1 MARWEDITGVTST
14 ADGQP
19 RLPNRPDVV
28 AKALARAL
36 KGGVLSA
43 IASDVIAETGDDAAR
58 VYGLLGWLPVSRVA
72 AWDPADGGLWLH
84 PCTDLVDLSVR
95 YAAWVGSQ
103 PIEPGQLEAVKLYAR
118 AVVEEAVK
126 IGPVAPGE
134 KRAPPAPPPI
144 NAAPAREAP
153 LVDAAITARL
163 SALLGAVDAAFLERR
178 RHARWALLALISG
191 HHVLL
196 LGPPGTGKSLL
207 ARGLCACF
215 ADGDGES
222 RYFEYLLSRFTHPD
236 ELFGPVSIPGLKAE
250 DYRRLTTGFLPTAHV
265 AFLDEVFKANSAI
278 LNSLLTLV
286 NERVFHH
293 GRHRDDV
300 PLVGLIGASNE
311 LPDAD
316 AGLSALYDRF
326 LVRMPVPPIG
336 DEQDFLR
343 MAAGK
348 LEPIAVPTEARVRLA
363 ELAAIRAGAEQVEVP
378 EDVQVALAGLWRR
391 ANAQEWGVSDRR
403 WRHAVQ
409 LLKVAVATDGRRRVA
424 PLDLLLLEPVLAP
437 GPDRTAEVRDAIFEH
452 LGARAVPAHD
462 LRAQWTLLHAD
473 RVAPAAGEPPPAPA
487 PTRRLAWP
495 ERLARRQASVRR
507 LLVHH
512 GEAVDRLGTDRQRLE
527 ATGGFHLWLDRLP
540 PQLLTAHI
548 EAARDLARVLELLD
562 QYGTAVTDAGK
573 AATALLTS
581 LPQGSRRMYASDA
594 VCTIHVVDA
603 ELAVGIALTGEVIP
617 PGAPDARGGGQGPVL
632 QVGATRFLDWVDGT
646 VSTDALTSKM
656 PAWAGR
662 QAGAALEQVRRH
674 LGNDAIPRPPEL
686 P

>member
-1 MARWEDITGVTST
+1 MARWADITGVTSS

-19 RLPNRPDVV
+19 RLPHRPEVV
-28 AKALARAL
+28 ARTLARAL

-43 IASDVIAETGDDAAR
+43 IASDVLAETGEDAVR
-58 VYGLLGWLPVSRVA
+58 VHGLLGWLPVSRVA
-72 AWDPADGGLWLH
+72 AWDATDGGLWLH

-95 YAAWVGSQ
+95 YAAWVGAQ
-103 PIEPGQLEAVKLYAR
+103 VIDAGQLEAVKLYTR
-118 AVVEEAVK
+118 SVVEEAVK
-126 IGPVAPGE
+126 LGPVAPGE
-134 KRAPPAPPPI
+134 RR
-144 NAAPAREAP
+144 AAPLAPVASAFAVKGDP
-153 LVDAAITARL
+153 LVDPAITARL
-163 SALLGAVDAAFLERR
+163 GVLLAAVDAAFMERR
-178 RHARWALLALISG
+178 RHARLALLALISG

-207 ARGLCACF
+207 ARALCACF
-215 ADGDGES
+215 ADGEGES

-250 DYRRLTTGFLPTAHV
+250 DYRRLTAGFLPTAHV

-300 PLVGLIGASNE
+300 PLVGLVGASNE

-326 LVRMPVPPIG
+326 LVRMAVPPIG

-343 MAAGK
+343 MAAGH
-348 LEPIAVPTEARVRLA
+348 LAPISVPSDARVRLA
-363 ELAAIRAGAEQVEVP
+363 ELAAIREGADQVDVP
-378 EDVQVALAGLWRR
+378 EDVQAALAGLWRR

-403 WRHAVQ
+403 WRHAVT

-473 RVAPAAGEPPPAPA
+473 RVAPAVGEPPPAPA

-512 GEAVDRLGTDRQRLE
+512 GEAVERLAIDRQRLE

-548 EAARDLARVLELLD
+548 EAARDLARVLDLLD
-562 QYGTAVTDAGK
+562 QYAVAVADPAK
-573 AATALLTS
+573 AAVALIGT

-594 VCTIHVVDA
+594 VCTLHVVDA
-603 ELAVGIALTGEVIP
+603 DVAVGIALSGEVIP
-617 PGAPDARGGGQGPVL
+617 PGVPDARGSGQGPVL

-656 PAWAGR
+656 PAYAGR

-674 LGNDAIPRPPEL
+674 LGNDAVPRPPEL